1 MRKIS
6 RMGQIFIILLI
17 RILYYVLFYSFGVK
31 RPFPSFYE
39 MLVLIML
46 IFSVCNFKT
55 DNTWKIKIGNSK
67 KNKNKDQCMAKKKK
81 KKRTPLKNIHHKK
94 QNTIIVQLKQLL
106 YFQMAVFT

>member
-17 RILYYVLFYSFGVK
+17 HILYHVLFYSFGVK

-55 DNTWKIKIGNSK
+55 DNTWKIKIV
-67 KNKNKDQCMAKKKK
+67 
-81 KKRTPLKNIHHKK
+81 IHKY
-94 QNTIIVQLKQLL
+94 IVYMLLLLLSRFSRVQLC
-106 YFQMAVFT
+106 ATP

>member
-17 RILYYVLFYSFGVK
+17 HILYHVLFYSFGVK

-55 DNTWKIKIGNSK
+55 DNTWKIKIGNSISVIQF
-67 KNKNKDQCMAKKKK
+67 NFILINF
-81 KKRTPLKNIHHKK
+81 LLHK
-94 QNTIIVQLKQLL
+94 L
-106 YFQMAVFT
+106 

>member
-55 DNTWKIKIGNSK
+55 DNTWKIKIGNSISVIQF
-67 KNKNKDQCMAKKKK
+67 NFILINF
-81 KKRTPLKNIHHKK
+81 LLHK
-94 QNTIIVQLKQLL
+94 L
-106 YFQMAVFT
+106 